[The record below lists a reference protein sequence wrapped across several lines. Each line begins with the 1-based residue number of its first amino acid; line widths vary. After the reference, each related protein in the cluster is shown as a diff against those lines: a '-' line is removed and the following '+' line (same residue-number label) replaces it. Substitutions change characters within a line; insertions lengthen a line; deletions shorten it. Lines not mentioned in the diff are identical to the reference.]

1 MNNQIKNP
9 KVEVPAGMSLNDK
22 DYLNSLLGT
31 LKQLVKDYAV
41 SLTEASNENLYQ
53 EYKVM
58 FDQYA
63 SLQREVYEITFRKG
77 WYTLEKADTTKITSK
92 YQCLNQEF
100 ISLNG

>member
-41 SLTEASNENLYQ
+41 CLTEASNENIYQ

-63 SLQREVYEITFRKG
+63 
-77 WYTLEKADTTKITSK
+77 
-92 YQCLNQEF
+92 
-100 ISLNG
+100 

>member
-63 SLQREVYEITFRKG
+63 SLQREVYEIMFRKG
-77 WYTLEKADTTKITSK
+77 WYTLDI
-92 YQCLNQEF
+92 LRN
-100 ISLNG
+100 